1 MTAFVAHGHELGGIN
16 YWAPIIDI
24 SKFTDIRFHA
34 RIGCNTKKFLLVRQ
48 NSLKNKLIFVRR
60 FYTLYKENYLNP
72 RPLLS
77 IRFPQ
82 GFGKS
87 KKSFYIG
94 LQEEGAK
101 RGLNGV
107 NKKEKICKKTFFA
120 AAILDHF

>member
-1 MTAFVAHGHELGGIN
+1 MHFIQGNIVLVYRSQNFLGPVGVGYFHSKAQACMTAFVAHGHELGGIN

-48 NSLKNKLIFVRR
+48 SSSKIKLIFVRQ
-60 FYTLYKENYLNP
+60 FYSLYEEKYLNP

-82 GFGKS
+82 GIGKY
-87 KKSFYIG
+87 KKKF
-94 LQEEGAK
+94 
-101 RGLNGV
+101 
-107 NKKEKICKKTFFA
+107 
-120 AAILDHF
+120 